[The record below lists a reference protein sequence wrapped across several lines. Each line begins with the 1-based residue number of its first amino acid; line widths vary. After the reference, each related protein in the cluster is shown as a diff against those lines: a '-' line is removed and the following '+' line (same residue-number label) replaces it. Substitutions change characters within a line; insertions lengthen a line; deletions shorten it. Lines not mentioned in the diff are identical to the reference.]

1 MKPTGIVTFL
11 FTDIEGSTKLSQNYP
26 DTLQSALD
34 RHHSIVQEAIESN
47 NGFVFEIIGDAFCS
61 AFEKAEDAVKAA
73 VDAQIDLS
81 EEKWNEAV
89 IKVRMGIHS
98 GDAEWTGERYTGY
111 ITLARTA
118 RVMSAAY
125 GEQILISNNTYD
137 LCKYVFNEPEQESG
151 TGHHKEKGISFRDLG
166 ERRLKDVIQPIRL
179 FQVLY
184 PGLTEEFPPLKT
196 LDARPNNLPV
206 QLTSFIGR
214 EEEMRKIKSLLKQT
228 SLLTLT
234 GPGGT
239 GKTRLS
245 LQIAADL
252 IDDFDNGVWFLEFA
266 SLYEPDLL
274 PNIIMQALQIPEQPK
289 QDVIVTLTDFLKEK
303 ELLIVFDNCEHIIHA
318 CSKLAEQ
325 LLSKSPKLKI
335 LATSREALRCSGEQT
350 FGTLSLTT
358 PEAKSIETPEQ
369 LTQYESVRLFIERAL
384 VINPNFRVTNE
395 NAPAV
400 AGICSQLDGIP
411 LAIELAAARISI
423 LAVEK
428 IHERL
433 DDRFKLLTGGKRTA
447 LPRQQTLKALIEWS
461 YDLLSEEER
470 ILWRRLSVFSDG
482 WTFEAAE
489 AICTDEEIFK
499 EDILDILTGLT
510 EKSIVIAGEEKERFR
525 MLETIR
531 QYGDNKLKESGEFES
546 ITEKHLKY
554 YSEFADIPISN
565 LRGSDSALWMNLIKD
580 ETGNVE
586 KALLWFIENS
596 NSEDGIKLAAAMAY
610 YWQINGYLSKG
621 MRFLESSVA
630 KWTEPHNHN
639 YIRAISYLGN
649 FARLTDDFD
658 KAKTLFEKG
667 LQICRE
673 IDAKK
678 LMIEIQHRF
687 AVLEYDKGN
696 FEQSRK
702 YYEENLDY
710 YKSIDDKYGIGATLN
725 NLGNIFSIQGDIEKA
740 SGMYSES
747 LALRRAQ
754 GDKLGVSVALCN
766 LGILAYEHG
775 DYIRSKALLDESL
788 QIRLDVGDR
797 VGEAITLTNLG
808 NVAFNQADYQAASAL
823 YRKSYE
829 IYFEIGKKTGVAEA
843 LYNIAK
849 VTFEMDEF
857 EKALE
862 LYEESLA
869 MCRELDL
876 VMETAVCLHGLGLIA
891 LRNKEYS
898 KAEKYYSESLT
909 IYRETNNILDVAKIL
924 ISVAELKTE
933 TGKFETAVKLTG
945 FLKKEFLENRKVK
958 FGKSTQQ
965 EMDDTILKLKGNM
978 SSGEFDK
985 VFEEG
990 KHLTVEE
997 ASQLAVNS

>member
-1 MKPTGIVTFL
+1 MNPPSGNITFL
-11 FTDIEGSTKLSQNYP
+11 FTDIEGSTKLSQDYP
-26 DTLQSALD
+26 DTLQFALD

-61 AFEKAEDAVKAA
+61 AFEKAEDAVRAA
-73 VDAQIDLS
+73 VDAQINLS
-81 EEKWNEAV
+81 KEKWIEAV

-125 GEQILISNNTYD
+125 GEQILISNNTFD

-151 TGHHKEKGISFRDLG
+151 NGHHKEKSISFRDLG

-184 PGLTEEFPPLKT
+184 PGLIEDFPPLKT

-252 IDDFDNGVWFLEFA
+252 IDDFDNGVWFVEFA

-489 AICTDEEIFK
+489 AICADEEIFK
-499 EDILDILTGLT
+499 DDMLDILTGLT

-565 LRGSDSALWMNLIKD
+565 LRGGDSALWMNMIKD

-596 NSEDGIKLAAAMAY
+596 NSEDGIKLAASMAY

-621 MRFLESSVA
+621 MRFLESSVS
-630 KWTEPHNHN
+630 KWTETHNHN

-649 FARLTDDFD
+649 FARLNDDFD

-667 LQICRE
+667 LQISRE
-673 IDAKK
+673 MDAKK

-740 SGMYSES
+740 SDMYTES

-808 NVAFNQADYQAASAL
+808 NVAFNQADYQAALAL

-876 VMETAVCLHGLGLIA
+876 VMEAAVCLHGLGLIA
-891 LRNKEYS
+891 LRNKEYI

-924 ISVAELKTE
+924 ISVAELYNE
-933 TGKFETAVKLTG
+933 TGKL
-945 FLKKEFLENRKVK
+945 R
-958 FGKSTQQ
+958 
-965 EMDDTILKLKGNM
+965 
-978 SSGEFDK
+978 SG
-985 VFEEG
+985 
-990 KHLTVEE
+990 
-997 ASQLAVNS
+997 